1 MTDIKL
7 FKFDS
12 KTDYLPYYKNYSINT
27 SKLNTLNDLLE
38 EIYSIEKFEFINNED
53 FFLQVNSQFTS
64 SNAFL
69 HEVLDNSNELIIEP
83 LSIKRALHDLIIDT
97 KDYQNKFDLLNSY
110 ISESEK
116 ETLIKEKMYMLE
128 YYASNTLNFH
138 EDYIGEHV
146 VLLGL
151 DIAKKDPTLK
161 DEIFNLLNG
170 EDGIINK
177 SSLKYRILNYPE
189 KKEENTKDTFEVVQ
203 SFENFNIAL
212 YYGLNPNTFEHVIK
226 QSNATFVDIKS
237 KNFDIPM
244 SAKKLSYLMAGTILL
259 DAIDNNA
266 DFLLVN
272 SQEDI
277 SLFDAQQKNIAKVMG
292 REIDLPV
299 LTRGQFIKLLEGEKD
314 KNTLGLNIHK
324 VTIPFLD

>member
-12 KTDYLPYYKNYSINT
+12 KTDYLPNYKNYSINT

-69 HEVLDNSNELIIEP
+69 HEVLDNSNELVIEP

-97 KDYQNKFDLLNSY
+97 KDYQNKFDLLDAY

-272 SQEDI
+272 SQEDL
-277 SLFDAQQKNIAKVMG
+277 SLFDAQQKQIEKVMG
-292 REIDLPV
+292 REINLPV

>member
-69 HEVLDNSNELIIEP
+69 HEVLDNSNELVIEP

-97 KDYQNKFDLLNSY
+97 KDYQNKFDLLDAY

>member
-1 MTDIKL
+1 MIDIKL

-12 KTDYLPYYKNYSINT
+12 KTDYLPYYKTYSIDKNT
-27 SKLNTLNDLLE
+27 VKTIDDVLQKIN
-38 EIYSIEKFEFINNED
+38 SIEKFEFIENED
-53 FFLQVNSQFTS
+53 FFLQVNNQFTS
-64 SNAFL
+64 SKAFL
-69 HEVLDNSNELIIEP
+69 NEIPLDSNELILEP
-83 LSIKRALHDLIIDT
+83 LSIKRAKHDLLIDT
-97 KDYQNKFDLLNSY
+97 KDYQEKLNLLDAY

-116 ETLIKEKMYMLE
+116 ETLIRDKTYMLE

-146 VLLGL
+146 VLLSL
-151 DIAKKDPTLK
+151 DIAKKDPSLK
-161 DEIFNLLNG
+161 DEIFQLLSG

-189 KKEENTKDTFEVVQ
+189 KSEPKEKDSFNVIQ

-212 YYGLNPNTFEHVIK
+212 YYGLNPNSFHHVIT
-226 QSNATFVDIKS
+226 QSNATFVDIQS
-237 KNFDIPM
+237 KNFDIPL
-244 SAKKLSYLMAGTILL
+244 SAKKLSHLMAGTVLL
-259 DAIDNNA
+259 EALDNNA

-272 SQEDI
+272 SQEDL
-277 SLFDAQQKNIAKVMG
+277 SLFDAQQKQIEKVMG
-292 REIDLPV
+292 REINLPV